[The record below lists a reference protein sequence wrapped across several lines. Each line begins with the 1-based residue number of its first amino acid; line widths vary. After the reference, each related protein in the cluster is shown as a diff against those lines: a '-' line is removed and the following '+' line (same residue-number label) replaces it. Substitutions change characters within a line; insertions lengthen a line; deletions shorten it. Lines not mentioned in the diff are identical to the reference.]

1 MEINDHLR
9 NLLLIGQMNIIRNLL
24 SHLGNN
30 NISNIIILELI
41 ILVTGFALFA
51 VPDAPV
57 DDPVFV
63 ALVVEL

>member
-9 NLLLIGQMNIIRNLL
+9 NLLLIRQMNIIRNLL

-30 NISNIIILELI
+30 NIPNIIILKLI

-51 VPDAPV
+51 VSDAPV